1 MALKIDIQD
10 RGNNMYLVT
19 VLGRLDTETYS
30 AFEEKIRSVLT
41 SKTNVLI
48 VDLNGLDYI
57 SSAGLGVLFYAKKI
71 IEGNKGTFLLINL
84 QPQIKKVFEVV
95 KVLPNMPIFK
105 SLEEVDQYLDAIQQ
119 RELDKKNPSAGI

>member
-95 KVLPNMPIFK
+95 KVLPNMRSSRALK
-105 SLEEVDQYLDAIQQ
+105 
-119 RELDKKNPSAGI
+119 R